1 MPHAAQPAAVAAPT
15 FTYGASPLLLRRAIQ
30 HDGVG
35 DLGLARVFR
44 RLHGGHA
51 VRMMAFGTSITA
63 ISGGCTH
70 SLLPYCP
77 MCCGTRDYCGKS
89 HERCLASSNNTVG
102 FLRRTLEWMNE
113 TWPHPGHR
121 LYNGGRPGAGGLA
134 NFLGCLSTWVPEEI
148 DLFWFEVGGTGNNI
162 AMVERLARQ
171 LYGFR
176 PPAERP
182 AIVALDFWNTRGL
195 KPRSSSKASPTPG
208 NEIGSLDTGAFMNS
222 GAVLPLARF
231 YGWTVIS
238 EHDAF
243 FHAFNTEELNPQ
255 HLKPDGVHPHGKA
268 VALYGDL
275 VLAAMWAAHE
285 GWRALGPHGAAELR
299 DELTRRPL
307 PAPLAAPADAERSL
321 ACFTFDQP
329 RFTGARESG
338 SASHIV
344 DAEGGLAPVIERN
357 TGWEFIANESRSA
370 RANKPGLQATEAGAE
385 LELRVLP
392 VTTTVAGQPKG
403 FQLDVRGN
411 VTVGVRYLTSY
422 EGMGAAELRCADGCS
437 CATRTL
443 TAHQP
448 KRRESV
454 DRVEEVA
461 VALDGGGGGARCAVA
476 LRTVDLSAAGGAS
489 RFKLTRLTV
498 AEHFSPR

>member
-1 MPHAAQPAAVAAPT
+1 MPHVAVGRRIRTATPTAHTAHRSGTLCKAPAKPCSLRAAGETVARRTTMPHAAPPAAVAAPT
-15 FTYGASPLLLRRAIQ
+15 FTYGASPLLLRRAMQ

-113 TWPHPGHR
+113 TWPHAGHR

-182 AIVALDFWNTRGL
+182 AR
-195 KPRSSSKASPTPG
+195 
-208 NEIGSLDTGAFMNS
+208 
-222 GAVLPLARF
+222 
-231 YGWTVIS
+231 
-238 EHDAF
+238 
-243 FHAFNTEELNPQ
+243 
-255 HLKPDGVHPHGKA
+255 
-268 VALYGDL
+268 
-275 VLAAMWAAHE
+275 AA
-285 GWRALGPHGAAELR
+285 
-299 DELTRRPL
+299 TRRTPS
-307 PAPLAAPADAERSL
+307 P
-321 ACFTFDQP
+321 P
-329 RFTGARESG
+329 R
-338 SASHIV
+338 
-344 DAEGGLAPVIERN
+344 
-357 TGWEFIANESRSA
+357 
-370 RANKPGLQATEAGAE
+370 
-385 LELRVLP
+385 
-392 VTTTVAGQPKG
+392 
-403 FQLDVRGN
+403 
-411 VTVGVRYLTSY
+411 
-422 EGMGAAELRCADGCS
+422 
-437 CATRTL
+437 
-443 TAHQP
+443 
-448 KRRESV
+448 
-454 DRVEEVA
+454 
-461 VALDGGGGGARCAVA
+461 
-476 LRTVDLSAAGGAS
+476 
-489 RFKLTRLTV
+489 
-498 AEHFSPR
+498 